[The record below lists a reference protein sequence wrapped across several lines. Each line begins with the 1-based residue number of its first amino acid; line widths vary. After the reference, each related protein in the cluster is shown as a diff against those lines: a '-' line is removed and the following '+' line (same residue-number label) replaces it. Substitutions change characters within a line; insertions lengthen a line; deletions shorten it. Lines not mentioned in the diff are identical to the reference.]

1 MDGDLVL
8 YLARRT
14 FETALLLAA
23 PTLVVTLVIGFVVAM
38 LQAVTSI
45 RDQTMGQV
53 IKLAAVA
60 LTMLVTG
67 SWTLQVAVDFTTEVL
82 NHLMALGLGN

>member
-14 FETALLLAA
+14 FETALLLSA
-23 PTLVVTLVIGFVVAM
+23 PTLIVTLVIGFVVAM

-60 LTMLVTG
+60 LIMLFTG

-82 NHLMALGLGN
+82 NHLVALGLGN

>member
-14 FETALLLAA
+14 FETALLLSA
-23 PTLVVTLVIGFVVAM
+23 PVLIVTLVIGFVVAM

>member
-60 LTMLVTG
+60 LIMLVTG

-82 NHLMALGLGN
+82 NHLAALGLGN